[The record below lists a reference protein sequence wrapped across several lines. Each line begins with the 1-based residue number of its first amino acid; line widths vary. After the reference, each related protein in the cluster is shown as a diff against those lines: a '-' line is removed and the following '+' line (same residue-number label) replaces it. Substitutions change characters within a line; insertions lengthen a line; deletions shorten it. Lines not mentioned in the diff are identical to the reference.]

1 MLVLQPVKT
10 LLFVDGLIVFK
21 LLNYHKWVVHTKTHR
36 DDNIGGCH
44 NVNGQAPE
52 MHEPNHIDQV
62 EDDKQE
68 D

>member
-1 MLVLQPVKT
+1 MCYVSRK
-10 LLFVDGLIVFK
+10 
-21 LLNYHKWVVHTKTHR
+21 VHTKAHR
-36 DDNIGGCH
+36 NDDIGGCH